1 MQDSSD
7 SKEIA
12 EPGENSRS
20 NTADSPVVDDP
31 TSNSDIDST
40 TASTVLMEVLPG
52 VAVVAGEV
60 PPELKPDLI
69 DFGIVPAADRKQISA
84 ILASIGNAATVVGN
98 LGNAFAGVQGLYRID
113 ATSQALLNS
122 GATLAVKDGG
132 NLGAVMVPGRFLRQ
146 ARFYSVNAVGK
157 AQTGA
162 SIGPALAMVGLQMM
176 LSEVSGLVRTNLAVT
191 SQVLTA
197 IRKDQWAELTGLVA
211 AIDRAVDQAR
221 EIESVPTSL
230 WEDIAGS
237 GALLQKQLEL
247 YRENVRDHVR
257 QIGRADGR
265 SHREYLQ
272 TNAEAIAF
280 DAYALLSSLK
290 AWTGYHALRAARARA
305 AGREDAAE
313 AQYAEVIARG
323 TRAEFDS
330 ALAAST
336 SLVDALTRELRITAE
351 LPGPDAWPL
360 PGKRKDVK
368 AARETSARLLKAIE
382 PLADALHPPAPP
394 LEAPGVFCAP
404 ESLDGEPYLR
414 ILRWFLED
422 GETLRVLG
430 FPDQLDAVGPVSAIV
445 GGAKERLAAAR
456 DKAAAKTLVAVTD
469 RRIITAKT
477 NAFLE
482 QAEIRQDIPT
492 DQVRYVRAT
501 TTQDKSARLAID
513 VITRDEN
520 IRWLFHADMDDT
532 QVGALAAVLAESMT
546 IPDVERDELQRRR
559 YAPIEAGK
567 KGESAG
573 TRSTE
578 PTGPEA
584 TTRDAE

>member
-1 MQDSSD
+1 MQDPSD
-7 SKEIA
+7 STESA
-12 EPGENSRS
+12 EPEENGRS

-40 TASTVLMEVLPG
+40 TASTVLVEVLPG
-52 VAVVAGEV
+52 VALVAGEV

-98 LGNAFAGVQGLYRID
+98 LGNAFAGVQGLYRISD
-113 ATSQALLNS
+113 ATQALLRS
-122 GATLAVKDGG
+122 GATLAVKDGA
-132 NLGAVMVPGRFLRQ
+132 NLGAVMVPGRILSQ
-146 ARFYSVNAVGK
+146 ARLYPVNAVSK
-157 AQTGA
+157 AQTAA
-162 SIGPALAMVGLQMM
+162 SIGPALAMVALQMM
-176 LSEVSGLVRTNLAVT
+176 LSEVTGLVRTNLAVT

-221 EIESVPTSL
+221 EIKSVPASL
-230 WEDIAGS
+230 WEDVAGS

-247 YRENVRDHVR
+247 YRGNVHDHVR
-257 QIGRADGR
+257 QIGRPDAR

-280 DAYALLSSLK
+280 DTYALLSSLK

-313 AQYAEVIARG
+313 AQYAEVIARD

-330 ALAAST
+330 ALAEAT
-336 SLVDALTRELRITAE
+336 GLVHALTRELRIIAE

-360 PGKRKDVK
+360 PGKRKEVK
-368 AARETSARLLKAIE
+368 AARETSARLLEAIE
-382 PLADALHPPAPP
+382 PLADALHPPVLMP
-394 LEAPGVFCAP
+394 EAPGVVCAP
-404 ESLDGEPYLR
+404 KSLELEPYLR
-414 ILRWFLED
+414 ILRWFLEE
-422 GETLRVLG
+422 GETLHVLG
-430 FPDQLDAVGPVSAIV
+430 FPDQLDALGPISAIV
-445 GGAKERLAAAR
+445 GGAKEKLAAAR

-477 NAFLE
+477 NTFLE
-482 QAEIRQDIPT
+482 QAEIRQDIPI
-492 DQVRYVRAT
+492 DRVRYVRAA

-513 VITRDEN
+513 LITRDEN
-520 IRWLFHADMDDT
+520 IRWLFHADIDNT
-532 QVGALAAVLAESMT
+532 QVDALAAVLAESMT

-559 YAPIEAGK
+559 YAPIEAGSE
-567 KGESAG
+567 GESTG
-573 TRSTE
+573 TRVME
-578 PTGPEA
+578 PTGSESV
-584 TTRDAE
+584 TCDAD